1 MGMKDLVEDLKA
13 RRQRALAMGGP
24 EAIAKQHADRKLTV
38 RERVDRLFDPGS
50 FNEIGL
56 LATHANI
63 APAMR
68 GKETPADGAVTGFG
82 KINGRHASVIAYDFT
97 VMAGSMGRTAEVK
110 SNRARGIA
118 LTKRMPMIW
127 LIDSAGARIQEAIG
141 STFAQSGFLF
151 REESIMSGVVP
162 MVAAM
167 MRPGAAGTASIPPLS
182 DFVLMVN

>member
-1 MGMKDLVEDLKA
+1 MGMKELVEDLRA
-13 RRQRALAMGGP
+13 RRRKALEMGGA
-24 EAIAKQHADRKLTV
+24 EAVAKQHAEGKLTV

-50 FNEIGL
+50 FSEIGL

-63 APAMR
+63 SPAMR
-68 GKETPADGAVTGFG
+68 GKETPADGVVTGFG
-82 KINGRHASVIAYDFT
+82 KINGRLASVIAYDFT

-110 SNRARGIA
+110 CNRAREIA
-118 LTKRMPMIW
+118 LTKRMPMVW

-162 MVAAM
+162 MVSAM
-167 MRPGAAGTASIPPLS
+167 MVPGAPRTAYIPSLP
-182 DFVLMVN
+182 